1 MKNNNILVIG
11 AGGSLGN
18 PLCKKLTEIGYNCL
32 TPTSSQVNLKN
43 KLSIE
48 DYAIKL
54 PPLKGIIFLAGKEP
68 SQNLKEIKWNHLEDM
83 ISIHFKGVLWCI
95 KLFRKKITPNGFIIT
110 TSSVASR
117 KGSYDPSYSSMKSA
131 IEGLTK
137 TLVRDLSPNIRINSV
152 APGLVENSKVY
163 KGMTKDFIQN
173 HLNSTPLNKLATT
186 EDIISAYLFLINNKH
201 ITGQIL
207 NINGGQYNG

>member
-95 KLFRKKITPNGFIIT
+95 KLFRK
-110 TSSVASR
+110 
-117 KGSYDPSYSSMKSA
+117 
-131 IEGLTK
+131 
-137 TLVRDLSPNIRINSV
+137 
-152 APGLVENSKVY
+152 
-163 KGMTKDFIQN
+163 N
-173 HLNSTPLNKLATT
+173 H
-186 EDIISAYLFLINNKH
+186 F
-201 ITGQIL
+201 
-207 NINGGQYNG
+207 